1 MMKRLGITSIIL
13 IFYITST
20 YADSFRFVT
29 EAMEVTLRTGP
40 GTDHRVI
47 AMVSSGEKIEI
58 VEPGT
63 NWSEVRLEGGKVG
76 YMLNRFITATPP
88 CNITLEKLQKKHQI
102 LLEQSAE
109 PLKEVDRLTS
119 ENEQLQT
126 NFAAIEHSLNN
137 LQIEHE
143 TLKKESKDFLNIKTK
158 YDKTSKQLAEQSA
171 RVEKLETEIARL
183 EWNQN
188 IRWFLGGAGVL
199 LLGYIIG
206 FFSKRRRR
214 RPSLL

>member
-1 MMKRLGITSIIL
+1 MIKRLGITSFIL
-13 IFYITST
+13 IFYITSMHA
-20 YADSFRFVT
+20 ADSRFVT

-58 VEPGT
+58 VEPGKI
-63 NWSEVRLEGGKVG
+63 WSEVRLEGGKVG
-76 YMLNRFITATPP
+76 YMLNRFITSTRP
-88 CNITLEKLQKKHQI
+88 CNITLEKLQKKHQT
-102 LLEQSAE
+102 LVEQSSE
-109 PLKEVDRLTS
+109 PLKEVARLTS

-143 TLKKESKDFLNIKTK
+143 TLKKESKEFLNIKTK
-158 YDKTSKQLAEQSA
+158 YAKTSKQLAEQSA
-171 RVEKLETEIARL
+171 RVEKLEAEITRL
-183 EWNQN
+183 DWNQS

>member
-1 MMKRLGITSIIL
+1 MIKRLGITSFIL
-13 IFYITST
+13 IFYITSMHA
-20 YADSFRFVT
+20 ADSRFVT

-58 VEPGT
+58 VEPGKI
-63 NWSEVRLEGGKVG
+63 WSEVRLEGGKVG
-76 YMLNRFITATPP
+76 YMLNRFITSTPP
-88 CNITLEKLQKKHQI
+88 CNITLEKLQKKHQT
-102 LLEQSAE
+102 LVEQSAE
-109 PLKEVDRLTS
+109 PLKEVARLTS

-126 NFAAIEHSLNN
+126 NFAAVEHSLNN

-158 YDKTSKQLAEQSA
+158 YDKTSKQLAEQSE
-171 RVEKLETEIARL
+171 RVEKLEAEISRL
-183 EWNQN
+183 GWNQN

-199 LLGYIIG
+199 SLGYIIG

-214 RPSLL
+214 RSSLL